1 MSAEQA
7 MIEAAEA
14 VYGGDQ
20 SLEGPA
26 LIEQLLDRGYR
37 LVACRRQVESFD
49 DLGGW
54 NPTGRLTG

>member
-1 MSAEQA
+1 MTAEQA
-7 MIEAAEA
+7 ITEAAEA

-20 SLEGPA
+20 TVEAGA
-26 LIEQLLDRGYR
+26 LIDQLLDRGYR
-37 LVACRRQVESFD
+37 VVACRRQVESFD